1 MIVGKIDVT
10 KIDKSAIFVGKK
22 GKYFDFALF
31 ENRDGT
37 DEYGNDGFM
46 VQNLPKAQRDAG
58 KKNPI
63 IANWRHQETR
73 SDTGRQKMHGSDARR
88 DVPASDTVGEYHQ
101 QRGTPSRGWNPP
113 QAPAKP
119 DDEEDVPF

>member
-10 KIDKSAIFVGKK
+10 KIDKEGLFIGKK

-31 ENRDGT
+31 ENRDGP

-63 IANWRHQETR
+63 IANWRHQESR
-73 SDTGRQKMHGSDARR
+73 ADNERRKMHGSEARR
-88 DVPASDTVGEYHQ
+88 DYQ
-101 QRGTPSRGWNPP
+101 QRDPDPIGTYQAKHARPP
-113 QAPAKP
+113 ATQAPAKP
-119 DDEEDVPF
+119 DDNFEDIPF